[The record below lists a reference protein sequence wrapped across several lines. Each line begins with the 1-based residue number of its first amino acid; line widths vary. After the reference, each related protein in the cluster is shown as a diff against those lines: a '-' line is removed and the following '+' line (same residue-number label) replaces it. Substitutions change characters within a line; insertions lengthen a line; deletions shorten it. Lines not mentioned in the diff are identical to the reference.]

1 MCEFCKEFE
10 IIFGPEVCT
19 PNMHMAC
26 HCMIDYGPLSAFWCF
41 SFERYNGVLENM
53 NLSWI
58 SPEKQM
64 LTKLLSLQHLNNLE
78 YSESE
83 FVKAMIGIT
92 TQYHSKVQ
100 GSVKQ
105 SDVEGSTISKQLKFH
120 NCPTNEIDVSMKEY
134 YILARP
140 LYQKVFD
147 DTDMDHLLKMY
158 EVLYPN
164 TIVSFSR
171 FYFEINVACGFFLA
185 YMWLCL

>member
-1 MCEFCKEFE
+1 
-10 IIFGPEVCT
+10 
-19 PNMHMAC
+19 
-26 HCMIDYGPLSAFWCF
+26 
-41 SFERYNGVLENM
+41 
-53 NLSWI
+53 
-58 SPEKQM
+58 M

-147 DTDMDHLLKMY
+147 DTNIDHLLKMY
-158 EVLYPN
+158 EVIYPN

-171 FYFEINVACGFFLA
+171 FYFETKNVTINGEEYHSIKCRSKRSAVWSVFGVKNEDNNYA
-185 YMWLCL
+185 